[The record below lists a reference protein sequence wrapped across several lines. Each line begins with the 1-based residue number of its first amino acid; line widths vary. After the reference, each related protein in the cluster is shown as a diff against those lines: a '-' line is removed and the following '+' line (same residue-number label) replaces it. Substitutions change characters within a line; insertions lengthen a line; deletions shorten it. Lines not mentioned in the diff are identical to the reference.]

1 MEQIS
6 DVTYLLKRVKE
17 LEEEVGLLKHDLVI
31 QQNINFEWSGN
42 LGKWNWN
49 VKEDIVEFNNKK
61 VEALGYNRSELPE
74 KISELMNFSFNNKQ
88 PGTEG
93 ELGTGLGL
101 TLCRDFIHRN
111 SGKLQ

>member
-1 MEQIS
+1 MTEMVNQTNDIYRSKNLIS
-6 DVTYLLKRVKE
+6 NAIKFSNM
-17 LEEEVGLLKHDLVI
+17 GGVI
-31 QQNINFEWSGN
+31 EINEY
-42 LGKWNWN
+42 
-49 VKEDIVEFNNKK
+49 
-61 VEALGYNRSELPE
+61 VEAGAIKISVKDFGIGVAED

-101 TLCRDFIHRN
+101 TLCMDFIHRN